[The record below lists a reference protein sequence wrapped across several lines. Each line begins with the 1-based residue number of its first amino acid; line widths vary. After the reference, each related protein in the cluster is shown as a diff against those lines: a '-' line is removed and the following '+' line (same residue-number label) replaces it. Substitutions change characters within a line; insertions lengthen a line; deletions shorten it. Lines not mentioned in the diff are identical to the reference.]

1 MPPKCIVSTP
11 GSYGFTLVEL
21 LVVITIGA
29 ILLSI
34 AVPTY
39 QAQVRKSRRTEAKT
53 ALLDLASREER
64 YMSTNNAYSNTAANL
79 GYSALPT
86 AVGSGYYRLSIPA
99 PVASTATA
107 PASFTATATVVSGR
121 GQEKDTSCYSFAVD
135 SKGRQTS
142 LNSVGADSSGICWQ

>member
-1 MPPKCIVSTP
+1 
-11 GSYGFTLVEL
+11 LVEL